1 MKRLFA
7 TTLRTHFSLI
17 ILITTFDLFVP
28 RLVHQHS
35 LVFVLLALVLACACV
50 PLAPSPSP
58 KLTPYRFSLHV
69 LLAYQHNILR
79 KLIINAS

>member
-28 RLVHQHS
+28 HLVHQQTS
-35 LVFVLLALVLACACV
+35 KTIRLDDIII
-50 PLAPSPSP
+50 
-58 KLTPYRFSLHV
+58 YRLKSTGRQEKTKRQARNDSKTVKKRLKGR
-69 LLAYQHNILR
+69 QE
-79 KLIINAS
+79 KT